1 MIDRRSVPPLASER
15 VKTRTLLLLAL
26 ACGLAIMLAG
36 AVFLF
41 QLAGQDDVSEAVPI
55 GEPVDV
61 GDLTIEV
68 EAADEADGVLSV
80 GIRIAG
86 VDDPDGAAGFRL
98 IASGR
103 PIAPVDTDAPD
114 ACAATTVAE
123 SVCVVRF
130 DVSSADGS
138 SRVLFYE
145 RGEEQARWVLS

>member
-1 MIDRRSVPPLASER
+1 M
-15 VKTRTLLLLAL
+15 KTRTLLLLAL

-41 QLAGQDDVSEAVPI
+41 QLAGQDDVSEAIPI
-55 GEPVDV
+55 GESVQV

-68 EAADEADGVLSV
+68 EAADESDGVLSV
-80 GIRIAG
+80 GIRVGG

-103 PIAPVDTDAPD
+103 PIAPTDTDAPD
-114 ACAATTVAE
+114 ACAATTVDE

-130 DVSSADGS
+130 DVSTADGS